1 MTGEIYGPNLRI
13 RKKNTLQ
20 RFPSKRKAL
29 SILNLRRRP
38 MRSTTRRRLAMC
50 SCCGLVTVQ
59 CSLPDTFAAW
69 RLSKRF
75 VVGGKVSSR
84 VELRASRAAL
94 KRQIAA
100 ADELGIAFLSSELQ
114 PLVLAAGDNRYQV
127 GA

>member
-1 MTGEIYGPNLRI
+1 
-13 RKKNTLQ
+13 
-20 RFPSKRKAL
+20 
-29 SILNLRRRP
+29 
-38 MRSTTRRRLAMC
+38 MRSTTRRRLALCARC
-50 SCCGLVTVQ
+50 SSPTPAQHRDPNAFLE
-59 CSLPDTFAAW
+59 W
-69 RLSKRF
+69 LSGNRF

-84 VELRASRAAL
+84 AELRASRAAL

>member
-1 MTGEIYGPNLRI
+1 
-13 RKKNTLQ
+13 
-20 RFPSKRKAL
+20 
-29 SILNLRRRP
+29 
-38 MRSTTRRRLAMC
+38 MRSTTRQRLAL
-50 SCCGLVTVQ
+50 CG
-59 CSLPDTFAAW
+59 
-69 RLSKRF
+69 RLSATTLAPRSEQDAFLDWLSAKRF

-100 ADELGIAFLSSELQ
+100 ADEPEIVFLSSELQ